1 MEKNF
6 DNEVY
11 TLCYNSLDVFKN
23 KKDAITYYYAR
34 HFRSNPRAVVHKA
47 AKYAA

>member
-23 KKDAITYYYAR
+23 KKESEKNYE
-34 HFRSNPRAVVHKA
+34 
-47 AKYAA
+47 

>member
-23 KKDAITYYYAR
+23 KKMLLNFIMNAI
-34 HFRSNPRAVVHKA
+34 
-47 AKYAA
+47 